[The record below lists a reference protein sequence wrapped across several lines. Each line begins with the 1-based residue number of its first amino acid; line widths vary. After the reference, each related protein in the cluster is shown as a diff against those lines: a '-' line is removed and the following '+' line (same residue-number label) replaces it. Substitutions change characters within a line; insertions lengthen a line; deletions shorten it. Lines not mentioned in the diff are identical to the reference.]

1 MRFSRDPVEQ
11 ARIWQVREGLYPAVA
26 VPRPSGTTAIIE
38 DVTFPFERLA
48 DGATDLRANPA
59 DAIGSVANFLRR
71 HGWQPG
77 APVQLRARVNGE
89 DHAQF
94 VSLDPMPRHTLLELS
109 QSWVQANN
117 EALPVDTR
125 AVLLRLQTPE
135 RPADYRLGLQ
145 NFYVLTRYNRS
156 LFYGMSITE
165 LADELRAARRK
176 PPRNGARG

>member
-1 MRFSRDPVEQ
+1 
-11 ARIWQVREGLYPAVA
+11 VRGSYAGAIGIPQFMPGSYLRYAVDFD
-26 VPRPSGTTAIIE
+26 R
-38 DVTFPFERLA
+38 
-48 DGATDLRANPA
+48 DGATDLRANAA

-77 APVQLRARVNGE
+77 EPVQLRVRVNGE
-89 DHAQF
+89 DHAPF
-94 VSLDPMPRHTLLELS
+94 VSLDPTPRHTLLELG
-109 QSWVQANN
+109 QAGVQANN
-117 EALPVDTR
+117 GALPAETR

-156 LFYGMSITE
+156 LFYGMSVTE

-176 PPRNGARG
+176 PRAGASN